1 MRLLIKK
8 NKELIKMRLRM
19 CTPMFNAALFTTAK
33 RERQLKCL
41 SIDEQI
47 NTVRQILISNLFWCH
62 GDMASMFPK
71 EFPHSADSLTS

>member
-1 MRLLIKK
+1 MQMRLLIKK

-47 NTVRQILISNLFWCH
+47 NKL
-62 GDMASMFPK
+62 
-71 EFPHSADSLTS
+71 